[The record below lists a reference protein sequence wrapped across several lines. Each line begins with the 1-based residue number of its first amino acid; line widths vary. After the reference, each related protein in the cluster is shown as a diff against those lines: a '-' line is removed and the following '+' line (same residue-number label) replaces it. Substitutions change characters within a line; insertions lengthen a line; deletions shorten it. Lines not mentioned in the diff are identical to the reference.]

1 MFCVIETVDQKLTI
15 NKKSTIL
22 ALCLWNLII
31 ISLRTHEAAVFTKFH
46 RIMTKNVDFF
56 IIGRFLI
63 TVANF
68 G

>member
-1 MFCVIETVDQKLTI
+1 MFMKLV
-15 NKKSTIL
+15 NYY
-22 ALCLWNLII
+22 CL
-31 ISLRTHEAAVFTKFH
+31 RKHEAAVFTKFH